1 MNATQSLIMIL
12 ICILTI
18 IIILY
23 LIESD
28 NFLPE
33 KQIKKYIS
41 LGKFN
46 RALYFLDKYSD
57 KLDPLFF
64 YNNKILALSKG
75 KEFNV
80 AYELSIEA
88 LKNIKNPN
96 NQLYNNIAFVYYNLN
111 LYHNAIELSKKALAL
126 NPLDLFA
133 LSNKGF
139 SHIKIGEYEK
149 AEDSFDKA
157 LDINPYFK
165 NALAGKAYCTSEK
178 GDYKKTSKLLEE
190 FISIDPTEASA
201 YKKLGECYFYLNEMK
216 ASKKM
221 YEKAL
226 NLSPKNDG
234 YYCEYAN
241 VLIYSGLYDEAL
253 ESLDNALSLSP
264 YNFVAFYYKTRAYA
278 LKKDSDN
285 AFYYLERAITHCP
298 CIKQIA
304 LEDDMLNNLK
314 FFSKFRELLDLKE

>member
-1 MNATQSLIMIL
+1 MTKIKSFIMIL

-28 NFLPE
+28 NFSPK

-41 LGKFN
+41 RGKFN
-46 RALYFLDKYSD
+46 RAIYFLDKYSE
-57 KLDPLFF
+57 KLDPIFF
-64 YNNKILALSKG
+64 YNNKILALSKI
-75 KEFNV
+75 KEFNT

-96 NQLYNNIAFVYYNLN
+96 HQLYNNIAFVYYNLN
-111 LYHNAIELSKKALAL
+111 LYHKAIELSNKALSL

-139 SHIKIGEYEK
+139 AHIKIGEYEK
-149 AEDSFDKA
+149 AEACFDKA
-157 LDINPYFK
+157 LEFNPSFK
-165 NALAGKAYCTSEK
+165 NALSGKSYCTYEK
-178 GDYKKTSKLLEE
+178 EDYEKTAQLLEK
-190 FISIDPTEASA
+190 FISIDPTEATA
-201 YKKLGECYFYLNEMK
+201 YKKLGECYFYLNKIK

-226 NLSPKNDG
+226 SLNPKDSM

-241 VLIYSGLYDEAL
+241 ILIYIGLYDEAL
-253 ESLDNALSLSP
+253 EVLDTALTLSP
-264 YNFVAFYYKTRAYA
+264 YNFIAFYYKTRAYA
-278 LKKDSDN
+278 LKKDN
-285 AFYYLERAITHCP
+285 ANALYYLERAIAHCP

-304 LEDDMLNNLK
+304 LEDNMINNLK
-314 FFSKFRELLDLKE
+314 FFSKFKELLDLK